1 MKINAGDPPSSNLA
15 VDVEFLLVYDPEKKV
30 HMKKYF
36 VTGLVILLPLVITIA
51 VVIFLINFL
60 TKPFMGVVSAIL
72 TKLKIINHG
81 FLFLSPEQVLF
92 YGSKLIIL
100 ILLFLLTVALGMI
113 ARWFLI
119 NTLFRLGDKILHR
132 IPLVNTVY
140 KTTQDI
146 IKTLFVS
153 DKNTFKQVV
162 MVPFPR
168 PGVFVLGLISRESPH
183 ACSKAANEDLISV
196 FVPTT
201 PNPTTGFL
209 LMFKPSDLIHVEM
222 KPEDAIK
229 YIVSCGVI
237 IPNQPSTPLTTT

>member
-1 MKINAGDPPSSNLA
+1 
-15 VDVEFLLVYDPEKKV
+15 
-30 HMKKYF
+30 MKKHF
-36 VTGLVILLPLVITIA
+36 VTGLVILLPLVVTIA
-51 VVIFLINFL
+51 VVIFLVNFL
-60 TKPFMGVVSAIL
+60 TQPFIGVVSAIL
-72 TKLKIINHG
+72 AKLHIINQG
-81 FLFLSPEQVLF
+81 FLFLTPEQLLR
-92 YGSKLIIL
+92 YGSKIIIL
-100 ILLFLLTVALGMI
+100 LLLFFFTAALGVI

-119 NTLFRLGDKILHR
+119 HTLFRLGDRILHR
-132 IPLVNTVY
+132 IPIVNTVY

-168 PGVFVLGLISRESPH
+168 ADVFVLGLIARESPK
-183 ACSKAANEDLISV
+183 ACSQAAGHDLTSV

-209 LMFKPSDLIHVEM
+209 LMFKRSDLILIDM

-237 IPNQPSTPLTTT
+237 IPDSPVSTPNAAHS

>member
-1 MKINAGDPPSSNLA
+1 
-15 VDVEFLLVYDPEKKV
+15 
-30 HMKKYF
+30 MKKYF

-51 VVIFLINFL
+51 VVIFLVNFL
-60 TKPFMGVVSAIL
+60 TKPFIGVVSAVL
-72 TKLKIINHG
+72 AKLHIINQG
-81 FLFLSPEQVLF
+81 FLFLTPEELLL

-100 ILLFLLTVALGMI
+100 ILIFLFTVFLGMVT
-113 ARWFLI
+113 RWFFI
-119 NTLFRLGDKILHR
+119 HAIFRLGDKILHR
-132 IPLVNTVY
+132 IPIVNTVY

-168 PGVFVLGLISRESPH
+168 SDVFVLGLIARESPKV
-183 ACSKAANEDLISV
+183 CSQAVGNELISV

-209 LMFKPSDLIHVEM
+209 LMFKRSDLILIDM

-237 IPNQPSTPLTTT
+237 VPDSGTPATTASHA

>member
-1 MKINAGDPPSSNLA
+1 
-15 VDVEFLLVYDPEKKV
+15 
-30 HMKKYF
+30 MKKYF
-36 VTGLVILLPLVITIA
+36 VTGLVILLPLVITVA
-51 VVIFLINFL
+51 VVMFLINFL
-60 TKPFMGVVSAIL
+60 TKPFMGVVAVIL
-72 TKLKIINHG
+72 TKLKLINHG
-81 FLFLSPEQVLF
+81 FLFLTPEQVLI
-92 YGSKLIIL
+92 YGSKLVIL
-100 ILLFLLTVALGMI
+100 ILLFLITVALGMI

-146 IKTLFVS
+146 IKTLFVT

-168 PGVFVLGLISRESPH
+168 PGVFVLGLISRESPN
-183 ACSKAANEDLISV
+183 ACCKAANEDLISV

-237 IPNQPSTPLTTT
+237 IPNQPSTPLATT